1 MNESIRKQ
9 YEELGVE
16 GFYAERGTEYR
27 NPHEP
32 AIAEALAQ
40 AVTKWALPLDR
51 VLDLACG
58 SGEATLA
65 LASLGAQT
73 IDGIDPYTAAAYHA
87 RTGRTAEGW
96 RFEEIAAGAIAGRRY
111 DLIVCSFAMHLIEES
126 WLPALLTQLGLISNR
141 LLILTPHKRP
151 EIKTAWGWQLIE
163 EFVHE
168 RVRARLFCN
177 EEP

>member
-1 MNESIRKQ
+1 VNEPIRKQ

-16 GFYAERGTEYR
+16 GFYAEHGAEYR

-32 AIAEALAQ
+32 VIAEAVAQ
-40 AVTKWALPLDR
+40 AVARWRLPLDR

-65 LASLGAQT
+65 LASLGAKT
-73 IDGIDPYTAAAYHA
+73 IDGIDPFTGAAYRE
-87 RTGRTAEGW
+87 RTGRMAESW

-111 DLIVCSFAMHLIEES
+111 DLIICSFALHLIEQS
-126 WLPALLTQLGLISNR
+126 WLPALLAQLGLISNR

-151 EIKTAWGWQLIE
+151 EIKTTWGWRLVD

-168 RVRARLFCN
+168 RVRVRLFSRH
-177 EEP
+177 E